1 MENLKIVLRILKKE
15 INGEIDKL
23 QDTGEAVD
31 IVVTGVSLYNLQY
44 NLYLTIIIQDMKLF

>member
-31 IVVTGVSLYNLQY
+31 IVVTGVSLYNLQ
-44 NLYLTIIIQDMKLF
+44 